1 MPKHPDPAGFA
12 RAILLE
18 AADIPADMTIAQ
30 WREQKQPGH
39 APQPRRRI
47 RIRSRRQGT
56 GAAPA
61 TASSSPIPCSMPSV
75 STSMSGAVSRSPVTP
90 KNRPP
95 S

>member
-12 RAILLE
+12 KAILLE

-47 RIRSRRQGT
+47 RIRRQGT